1 MQMLETDI
9 LPCFERMKREKEQ
22 YLEWQQACSNA
33 EQLGHIV
40 SAYRYWK
47 LGKLLEEEKELHK
60 ARIQELKGLEAD
72 REAYEVR
79 VPLLWHF
86 PARLVWQ
93 AGNRTKNLHPWWCPK
108 MLCWRVRR
116 SSSTMVRACAFSLFG
131 L

>member
-47 LGKLLEEEKELHK
+47 LENLLEEEKELHK
-60 ARIQELKGLEAD
+60 SRRQELEGLQAD
-72 REAYEVR
+72 HEAYV
-79 VPLLWHF
+79 V
-86 PARLVWQ
+86 
-93 AGNRTKNLHPWWCPK
+93 C
-108 MLCWRVRR
+108 
-116 SSSTMVRACAFSLFG
+116 
-131 L
+131 